1 MKLINSIGPNPQV
14 VRTFAAE
21 KGIKLETETIDIM
34 KGENRQA
41 PYLKKNP
48 AGGSPCLE
56 LDNGMYLSEIT
67 AICEYL
73 EDKFPAKPLIG
84 STPEEK
90 AETRMW
96 TRRID
101 LNICEPLANGFR
113 YSEGL
118 PMFKSRMTTLA
129 GSSRRSQADLA
140 QEKITW
146 IDGLIAG
153 REFIC
158 GNRLTLADILLFSFL
173 SFGTQVGQPLNEKNK
188 NIKAWYDR
196 MAARPSTKA

>member
-21 KGIKLETETIDIM
+21 KGITLQTEAIDIM

-56 LDNGMYLSEIT
+56 LDNGAYISEIT

-101 LNICEPLANGFR
+101 LNVCEPLANGFR

-118 PMFKSRMTTLA
+118 PMFKSRMTTLPEA
-129 GSSRRSQADLA
+129 AEGLKRLA
-140 QEKITW
+140 QEKVTW

-158 GNRLTLADILLFSFL
+158 GSRLTLADILLFSFL
-173 SFGTQVGQPLNEKNK
+173 SFGTQVGQPLNDKNK

-196 MAARPSTKA
+196 MAARPSAKA

>member
-1 MKLINSIGPNPQV
+1 MKFINSIGPNPQV

-21 KGIKLETETIDIM
+21 KGITLQTEAVDIM

-41 PYLKKNP
+41 AYLKKNP
-48 AGGSPCLE
+48 TGGSPCLE

-73 EDKFPAKPLIG
+73 EEKFPAKPLIG
-84 STPEEK
+84 TTPEER

-96 TRRID
+96 TRRVD
-101 LNICEPLANGFR
+101 LYVCEPMANGFR
-113 YSEGL
+113 YSDGL
-118 PMFKSRMTTLA
+118 PLFKSRITTLPEA
-129 GSSRRSQADLA
+129 AEGLKRLA

-153 REFIC
+153 RTFLC
-158 GNRLTLADILLFSFL
+158 GTRLTLADILLYSFL
-173 SFGTQVGQPLNEKNK
+173 NFGTTVGQPLNDKNK

-196 MAARPSTKA
+196 MAARPSAKA

>member
-1 MKLINSIGPNPQV
+1 MKLINSVGPNPQV

-21 KGIKLETETIDIM
+21 KGITLQTETIDIM
-34 KGENRQA
+34 KGDNRQA
-41 PYLKKNP
+41 AYLTKNP

-73 EDKFPAKPLIG
+73 EDKFPAKPMIG

-101 LNICEPLANGFR
+101 LNVCEPMANGFR

-118 PMFKSRMTTLA
+118 PLFKSRMTTLPDA
-129 GSSRRSQADLA
+129 AEGLKRIA

-146 IDGLIAG
+146 IDGLLAG
-153 REFIC
+153 KSFIC
-158 GNRLTLADILLFSFL
+158 GNRLTLADILLYSFL
-173 SFGTQVGQPLNEKNK
+173 SFGTQVGQPLNDNNK
-188 NIKAWYDR
+188 NIKAWYER
-196 MAARPSTKA
+196 MAARPSAKA

>member
-21 KGIKLETETIDIM
+21 KGITLQTEAIDIM

-41 PYLKKNP
+41 AYLKKNP

-56 LDNGMYLSEIT
+56 LDNGSYISEIT

-84 STPEEK
+84 STPEER

-118 PMFKSRMTTLA
+118 PMFKTRMTTLPEA
-129 GSSRRSQADLA
+129 AEGLKRLA

-158 GNRLTLADILLFSFL
+158 GKRLTLADILLYSFL
-173 SFGTQVGQPLNEKNK
+173 SFGTQVGQPLNDNNK

-196 MAARPSTKA
+196 MAARPSVKA

>member
-1 MKLINSIGPNPQV
+1 MKLINSVGPNPQV

-21 KGIKLETETIDIM
+21 KGIVLQTEAVDIM

-73 EDKFPAKPLIG
+73 EEKFPAKPLIG
-84 STPEEK
+84 STPEER

-118 PMFKSRMTTLA
+118 PLFKNRMTTLPDA
-129 GSSRRSQADLA
+129 AEGLKGIA

-146 IDGLIAG
+146 LDGLMAG
-153 REFIC
+153 KTFVC
-158 GNRLTLADILLFSFL
+158 GSRLTLADILLYSFL
-173 SFGTQVGQPLNEKNK
+173 SFGTQVGQPLNAKNQ

>member
-41 PYLKKNP
+41 PYLQKNP
-48 AGGSPCLE
+48 AGGSPCLQ

-96 TRRID
+96 TRRVD

-113 YSEGL
+113 YSEGR
-118 PMFKSRMTTLA
+118 PMFQSRMTTLPEA
-129 GSSRRSQADLA
+129 AEGLKRIA

-146 IDGLIAG
+146 MDGLMAG
-153 REFIC
+153 KEFIC
-158 GNRLTLADILLFSFL
+158 GNRLTLADILLYSFL
-173 SFGTQVGQPLNEKNK
+173 SFGTQVGQPLNENNK
-188 NIKAWYDR
+188 NIMAWYER
-196 MAARPSTKA
+196 MKARPSTKA

>member
-41 PYLKKNP
+41 PYLQKNP
-48 AGGSPCLE
+48 AGGSPCLQ

-96 TRRID
+96 TRRVD

-113 YSEGL
+113 YSEGR
-118 PMFKSRMTTLA
+118 PMFQSRMTTLPEA
-129 GSSRRSQADLA
+129 AEGLKRIA

-153 REFIC
+153 KEFIC
-158 GNRLTLADILLFSFL
+158 GNRLTLADILLYSFL
-173 SFGTQVGQPLNEKNK
+173 SFGTQVGQPLNENNK
-188 NIKAWYDR
+188 NIMAWYER
-196 MAARPSTKA
+196 MKARPSTKA

>member
-21 KGIKLETETIDIM
+21 KGITLQTESIDIM

-56 LDNGMYLSEIT
+56 LDNGAYISEIT

-118 PMFKSRMTTLA
+118 PMFKSRMTTLPEA
-129 GSSRRSQADLA
+129 AEGLKRLA
-140 QEKITW
+140 QEKVTW

-173 SFGTQVGQPLNEKNK
+173 SFGTQVGQPLNDKNK

-196 MAARPSTKA
+196 MAARPSVKA

>member
-21 KGIKLETETIDIM
+21 KGITLQTETIDIM
-34 KGENRQA
+34 KGENRQE

-56 LDNGMYLSEIT
+56 LDNGSYVSEIT

-118 PMFKSRMTTLA
+118 PMFKTRMTTLPDA
-129 GSSRRSQADLA
+129 AEGLKRLA
-140 QEKITW
+140 QEKVTW

-158 GNRLTLADILLFSFL
+158 GKRLTLADILLFSFL
-173 SFGTQVGQPLNEKNK
+173 SFGTQVGQPLNDKNK

-196 MAARPSTKA
+196 MAARPSVKA

>member
-14 VRTFAAE
+14 VRSFAAE
-21 KGIKLETETIDIM
+21 KGITLQTETIDIM

-48 AGGSPCLE
+48 AGGSPCLQ
-56 LDNGMYLSEIT
+56 LDDGSYISEIT

-73 EDKFPAKPLIG
+73 EDKFPAKALIG

-96 TRRID
+96 VRRID

-118 PMFKSRMTTLA
+118 PMFKDRMPTLPEAAA
-129 GSSRRSQADLA
+129 GLKRIA

-146 IDGLIAG
+146 LDGLMAG
-153 REFIC
+153 KEYVC
-158 GNRLTLADILLFSFL
+158 GKRLTLADILLYSFL

-196 MAARPSTKA
+196 MAARPSAKA

>member
-1 MKLINSIGPNPQV
+1 MKLINSVGPNPQV

-21 KGIKLETETIDIM
+21 KGIKLQTENIDIM
-34 KGENRQA
+34 KGENRQP

-48 AGGSPCLE
+48 SGGSPCLE
-56 LDNGMYLSEIT
+56 LDNGTYLSEIT

-73 EDKFPAKPLIG
+73 EDKFPANPLIG

-113 YSEGL
+113 YSQGLPLFKDRITTLPEAAEGL
-118 PMFKSRMTTLA
+118 KRV
-129 GSSRRSQADLA
+129 A

-146 IDGLIAG
+146 LDGLMAG
-153 REFIC
+153 KQFIC
-158 GNRLTLADILLFSFL
+158 GDRLTLADILLYCFL
-173 SFGTQVGQPLNEKNK
+173 HFGTQVGQPLNENNK

>member
-1 MKLINSIGPNPQV
+1 
-14 VRTFAAE
+14 
-21 KGIKLETETIDIM
+21 
-34 KGENRQA
+34 
-41 PYLKKNP
+41 
-48 AGGSPCLE
+48 
-56 LDNGMYLSEIT
+56 MYLSEIT

-73 EDKFPAKPLIG
+73 EEKFPAKPLIG
-84 STPEEK
+84 TTPEER

-118 PMFKSRMTTLA
+118 PMFKTRMTTLPDA
-129 GSSRRSQADLA
+129 AEGLKRIA

-146 IDGLIAG
+146 IDGLMAG
-153 REFIC
+153 KTFIC
-158 GNRLTLADILLFSFL
+158 GTRLTLADILLYSFL
-173 SFGTQVGQPLNEKNK
+173 SFGTQVGQPLNDKNK

-196 MAARPSTKA
+196 MAARPSVKA

>member
-14 VRTFAAE
+14 VRSFAAE
-21 KGIKLETETIDIM
+21 KGLSLQMENIDIM

-56 LDNGMYLSEIT
+56 LDNGSYISEIT

-96 TRRID
+96 VRRID

-113 YSEGL
+113 YSQGL
-118 PMFKSRMTTLA
+118 PMFKDRMPTLPEA
-129 GSSRRSQADLA
+129 AEGLKRIA

-146 IDGLIAG
+146 LDGLMAG
-153 REFIC
+153 KEYVC
-158 GNRLTLADILLFSFL
+158 GKRLTLADVLLYSFL
-173 SFGTQVGQPLNEKNK
+173 SFGTQVGQPLNDKNK

-196 MAARPSTKA
+196 MAARPSAKA